1 MLPWP
6 VNVSILLG
14 GFILGVLFTRLVWR
28 MLELRPMTR
37 RRAAEESE
45 RILQGETR
53 MEVRTFVDP
62 SNGLIYRKEVRVG
75 SRMLPYQQ
83 ITAEDFNQLDER
95 IKALESRRPR

>member
-1 MLPWP
+1 MRLLELLPE
-6 VNVSILLG
+6 
-14 GFILGVLFTRLVWR
+14 FILVAGIGGITVGILFQRWMSRRQQRRL
-28 MLELRPMTR
+28 
-37 RRAAEESE
+37 AAEESE

>member
-1 MLPWP
+1 MRLLELLPE
-6 VNVSILLG
+6 
-14 GFILGVLFTRLVWR
+14 FILVAGIGGITVGILFQRWMSRRQQRRL
-28 MLELRPMTR
+28 
-37 RRAAEESE
+37 AAEESE

-62 SNGLIYRKEVRVG
+62 SNGRIYRKEVRVG
-75 SRMLPYQQ
+75 SRMLPYQK